1 MVVPTTAAHGLI
13 MSLPPWQLSLRRLSA
28 TKPVFL
34 RLQTLPFSVS
44 VPRDVRQRPG
54 AVRRAQHAS
63 VGEAL
68 SPLYAGEAPLEG
80 RVSAEADKSPTAVAT
95 KLRGKPRPKQRDDGS
110 SHGAQPR
117 KAPQQPTASP
127 TSEAQASAAAALER
141 AVAQIPADSRS
152 LATYKLIRHSASE
165 PLTVKSSRA
174 EVHQLAAAERF
185 FDRHPCQLL
194 YSAASASPR
203 QHAPNAHIPEVAILG
218 ASNVGKSSFLN
229 ALVGRTRGRGGVAHV
244 SQRPGRTTL
253 MNVFGVGPRP
263 KIPASLVKKGAAPPR
278 HSLILVDT
286 PGYGYRSQASWGEA
300 VTGYIRGRHMLRGA
314 VLLLS
319 SEKGRLLPEDEWLL
333 RTLAEANT
341 RTLVVL
347 TKADKGR
354 HENWP
359 ARCGA
364 MADTLLR
371 VLRNMN
377 KSVGGGWRTAT
388 GATGD
393 VFITAAG
400 MDTTGKLG
408 NGAGMGGVRAA
419 ILEMAG
425 YTLQDKVA
433 KKDEAVTYTGP
444 IVSFDDIPGQ

>member
-1 MVVPTTAAHGLI
+1 
-13 MSLPPWQLSLRRLSA
+13 MSLPPWQLALRRCLPAA
-28 TKPVFL
+28 TPFL
-34 RLQTLPFSVS
+34 RRRQTVSFSVS
-44 VPRDVRQRPG
+44 ASRAIRQRPG
-54 AVRRAQHAS
+54 AARRIQRATVREELPSSCRDDVPSERVAPAKAS
-63 VGEAL
+63 DQSG
-68 SPLYAGEAPLEG
+68 SPATTP
-80 RVSAEADKSPTAVAT
+80 KS
-95 KLRGKPRPKQRDDGS
+95 KSKPRPTHKDAP

-117 KAPQQPTASP
+117 KAALEHKPPPSP
-127 TSEAQASAAAALER
+127 EAHAAALQR
-141 AVAQIPADSRS
+141 AIAKIPADARS
-152 LATYKLIRHSASE
+152 LATYKLIRHSPSS
-165 PLTVKSSRA
+165 PLTVKPSRG
-174 EVHQLAAAERF
+174 ESHQLAAAERF
-185 FDRHPCQLL
+185 FERHPCRLL

-203 QHAPNAHIPEVAILG
+203 QHAPNAHVPEVAILG

-229 ALVGRTRGRGGVAHV
+229 ALAGRSRSGGSGALAHV

-263 KIPASLVKKGAAPPR
+263 KVPASLVRKGSAPPR

-300 VTGYIRGRHMLRGA
+300 VTGYIRERHMLRGA

-333 RTLAEANT
+333 KTLAEANT

-347 TKADKGR
+347 TKADKGGR
-354 HENWP
+354 GDWP

-364 MADTLLR
+364 MADMLLR
-371 VLRNMN
+371 ELRELNE
-377 KSVGGGWRTAT
+377 SVGGGWRTAA

-408 NGAGMGGVRAA
+408 NGAGMGAVRAA

-425 YTLQDKVA
+425 FTLQDKVA

-444 IVSFDDIPGQ
+444 IVSFDDIPWQ